1 MLTMKQKNEM
11 GTNLFY
17 SKAIFLM
24 LSKGLMKK
32 FDTFVFDLDGT
43 FWWFPELVEGA
54 EEIYN
59 RLREAGKRIIFVS
72 NFTFLDRENI
82 IKVLKKNG
90 VFVESNQIITSSY
103 VASQLLK
110 NKIVF
115 PLGRGLE
122 LEFRK
127 NGVRVCK
134 NEKANVVVVG
144 HDINYNYAKASIA
157 LKILLKR
164 NAEFYTTAYGKLWIF
179 KNEIVP
185 GTGLI
190 TVGLEYCSGK
200 KAVMLGKPSY
210 FMLREVK
217 KAVKGRVI
225 YFGDENIADI
235 LFANK
240 GGFFSVF
247 VKNGVDKKVDRKVKP
262 NAVLPSLKD
271 LLKYL

>member
-43 FWWFPELVEGA
+43 FWWFPELVDGA